1 MHRTLR
7 LVARLATTTLLAAA
21 LIAVPAVV
29 LHVVGVPFPGLTQL
43 RSAWTTQRIDE
54 DLVLRIGAT
63 VFSLLW
69 VWFAAT
75 ALAEL
80 WRVLAWRRAG
90 GTARLAPLPP
100 GPSGWVRAVVR
111 FAAVSSVTAGA
122 LLSSVAGTA
131 RGVPTAAA
139 ATRPAAVVEAGAPA
153 ARSAAHTA
161 HTAHTAVGA
170 VGAVHVA
177 DGRQTPYSLARTL
190 GAPEWRQQIIDLN
203 TGRPG
208 PDGAPWAGGVFP
220 AGMEVVLPG
229 EATVMTPL
237 GPAHEV
243 VEGDCYWN
251 LADAHLREVTDH
263 EPTPREVLEY
273 TERLVGTNAPLL
285 GHRDPTLIVPGEL
298 VVLPVVAE
306 APAQPPTGAPAD
318 TGPAAPED
326 VPVGAPADEPAGAP
340 APLPAEVPDEVPAR
354 APTDLPA
361 APADIPAFPAGTPE
375 VEPAAAP
382 VAVLHE
388 PANALTPFLAGAA
401 SATLLCAG
409 GLGLLDG
416 RRRRRLR
423 QAPLGARPAAPV
435 TELAAAETVLR
446 SVGAAERAARLDMAL
461 RAAAADLAEQGAM
474 VTVAILHHDGGVRL
488 HLRGAATP
496 AGGWWRLDPH
506 AGTWLLPASVGTDV
520 LGETARHGTHP
531 SPALV
536 HLGTTDDGDC
546 FVDLEA
552 IGLLSVESPHAV
564 PLLRAIAATLELSP
578 FLTESR
584 VASVGIDLPER
595 PDGRVDRLD
604 SLDAALD
611 AAASSV
617 GSTPAH
623 ARHRSTFAL
632 RVAGVGG
639 EAWEPAVIVAAGDHP
654 ASALVALEHAAQP
667 GRGIA
672 AAVEGPVPGSTWRLR
687 HHGDRHLLEPLALEV
702 RPAGVEPVELA
713 VIRDLLA
720 EADRPLDIDPGHG
733 LRRPTPATPN
743 PAFEEPDW
751 SLLIR
756 LYGRVEVVD
765 GAGVAAAFERSK
777 ALELAAWL
785 GQHRERPTRSAARTA
800 LWDVEVR
807 DATFANVVSDAR
819 RGLAR
824 AVPPPE
830 GEEWIGRTLTEE
842 LPLHTGVQC
851 DAELVARRLAH
862 ARALGAADAIG
873 VLRPAVELLDG
884 MPFAGTGYL
893 WCDAEG
899 LSSALA
905 LTAVDAAAELAAH
918 SLTLGD
924 VEGVFWATG
933 QGLKVIPGHEE
944 LLALRMRAHA
954 RRGDLAGV
962 RNEWEHYERALAAET
977 FVVAEPSPKMVALRR
992 ELLAPSLAG

>member
-1 MHRTLR
+1 MRRILR
-7 LVARLATTTLLAAA
+7 AVARLTATVLLATA
-21 LIAVPAVV
+21 LVAVPAVV
-29 LHVVGVPFPGLTQL
+29 LTVVGLPFPSGDQL
-43 RSAWTTQRIDE
+43 RSAWTSQRISE
-54 DLVLRIGAT
+54 DLVLRIGAS
-63 VFSLLW
+63 VFTLLW
-69 VWFAAT
+69 AWFAVT
-75 ALAEL
+75 AIAEL
-80 WRVLAWRRAG
+80 WRVLAWRRGARW
-90 GTARLAPLPP
+90 ARLAPVPP
-100 GPSGWVRAVVR
+100 GPSGWVRALVR
-111 FAAVSSVTAGA
+111 FVAVSSVTAGA
-122 LLSSVAGTA
+122 VLSSVAGSVRSAPAT
-131 RGVPTAAA
+131 TAAA
-139 ATRPAAVVEAGAPA
+139 ARPAAVVARADAGDVASAGAGVPA
-153 ARSAAHTA
+153 AEFGR
-161 HTAHTAVGA
+161 GR
-170 VGAVHVA
+170 AVHVA

-190 GAPEWRQQIIDLN
+190 GAPEWRDEIIDLN

-208 PDGAPWAGGVFP
+208 PDGRPWAGGVFP

-243 VEGDCYWN
+243 VSGDCYWN
-251 LADAHLREVTDH
+251 LADAHLEDVTGH
-263 EPTPREVLEY
+263 EPTPQEVLEY

-298 VVLPVVAE
+298 VVLPPVDAPLHEPPASAE
-306 APAQPPTGAPAD
+306 PPAGQPAD
-318 TGPAAPED
+318 TPDEIPADPPADAPAEMPAGMPDGMPDGMPAGPAAAAPQ
-326 VPVGAPADEPAGAP
+326 APAVMLSDTSGG
-340 APLPAEVPDEVPAR
+340 V
-354 APTDLPA
+354 
-361 APADIPAFPAGTPE
+361 
-375 VEPAAAP
+375 
-382 VAVLHE
+382 
-388 PANALTPFLAGAA
+388 TPFLAGAA

-423 QAPLGARPAAPV
+423 QAPRGARPFAPV
-435 TELAAAETVLR
+435 AELAEAETVLR

-461 RAAAADLAEQGAM
+461 RAAAPALAEQGAA
-474 VTVAILHHDGGVRL
+474 VAAAILLHDGGVRL

-496 AGGWWRLDPH
+496 AEPWWRMDLH
-506 AGTWLLPASVGTDV
+506 TGSWLLQGEVGMDV
-520 LGETARHGTHP
+520 LGDAARRGSHP

-536 HLGTTDDGDC
+536 HLGAADEGDC
-546 FVDLEA
+546 FVDLETV
-552 IGLLSVESPHAV
+552 GVLSVESPHAL
-564 PLLRAIAATLELSP
+564 PLLRSIAATLELSP
-578 FLTESR
+578 FLSESR
-584 VASVGIDLPER
+584 VSVVGIDIPDR
-595 PDGRVDRLD
+595 ADGRADRLD

-611 AAASSV
+611 AAASAL

-639 EAWEPAVIVAAGDHP
+639 EAWEPAVIVAAGP
-654 ASALVALEHAAQP
+654 QPEGAVAALEQAARP

-672 AAVEGPVPGSTWRLR
+672 AAIEGPVPGATWRLR
-687 HHGDRHLLEPLALEV
+687 HDGDRHVLEPLALAII
-702 RPAGVEPVELA
+702 PAGVEPVELA
-713 VIRDLLA
+713 VLRDLLV
-720 EADRPLDIDPGHG
+720 EADRPFEAIAPALPVRSHG
-733 LRRPTPATPN
+733 DEQPVVPFL
-743 PAFEEPDW
+743 EPPW
-751 SLLIR
+751 SLLVR

-765 GAGVAAAFERSK
+765 EGGSGAQFERSK
-777 ALELAAWL
+777 ALELVAWL
-785 GQHRERPTRSAARTA
+785 GQHRERPTRTGARAA

-830 GEEWIGRTLTEE
+830 GEEWIGRTLTED
-842 LPLHTGVQC
+842 LPLHPEVRC
-851 DAELVARRLAH
+851 DADLVELRLAH
-862 ARALGAADAIG
+862 ARGFGAADAVE

-905 LTAVDAAAELAAH
+905 LAAVDAAAELAGH
-918 SLTLGD
+918 CLTLAD
-924 VEGVFWATG
+924 TDGVFWATG

-954 RRGDLAGV
+954 HRGDLAGV
-962 RNEWEHYERALAAET
+962 RSEWEAYERALAAET